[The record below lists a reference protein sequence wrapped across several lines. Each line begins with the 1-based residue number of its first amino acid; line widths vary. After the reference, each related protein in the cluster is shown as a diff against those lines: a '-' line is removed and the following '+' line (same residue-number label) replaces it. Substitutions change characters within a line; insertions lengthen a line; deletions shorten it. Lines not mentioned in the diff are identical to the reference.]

1 VSPTRTT
8 DGSGEKP
15 GIMGFSNF
23 IGTLVIRVYG
33 LADEVETGLDT
44 EVKENRKVECDDL
57 PQRRRHYQ
65 AHLQPAPGCG
75 DSSGASF
82 RGQAVIFLCSIQRS
96 RVVAAAFALRK
107 LTPVLTTIVC
117 LRRVELARLIKIV

>member
-1 VSPTRTT
+1 MSPTRTT

-82 RGQAVIFLCSIQRS
+82 RGQGSHLSMLHPKVPCHRS
-96 RVVAAAFALRK
+96 CFRLEKAYTRVDHHCVSSQSRACE
-107 LTPVLTTIVC
+107 IN
-117 LRRVELARLIKIV
+117 